1 MLGLHDFGGRKVC
14 VTNIQE
20 VRENKVH
27 RSEPGMAVQIF
38 QGVIVLAQFAVYAE
52 SAIVAAVS
60 SRPQATHPPSDQ

>member
-1 MLGLHDFGGRKVC
+1 MLGLRDFDGRKFC

-20 VRENKVH
+20 VGANNVH

-38 QGVIVLAQFAVYAE
+38 QGVIVLAQFAVHAE
-52 SAIVAAVS
+52 SAKVAAVS